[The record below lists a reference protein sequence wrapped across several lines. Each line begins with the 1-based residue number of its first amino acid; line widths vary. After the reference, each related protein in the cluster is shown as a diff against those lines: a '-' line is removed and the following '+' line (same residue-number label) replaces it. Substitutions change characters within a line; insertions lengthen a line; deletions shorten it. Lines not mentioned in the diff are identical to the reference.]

1 MTSKDKFSLLA
12 KLLPYNVTV
21 IYQDRP
27 YKIIS
32 MGLLG
37 GPHVHIKQE
46 LDSGPGLEVTVDD
59 IKPVLY
65 SEKQLYKFIG
75 EELPAYEVARLAIN
89 DMDCRNNFGLKIEEG
104 FPDHIFC
111 TNIDD
116 KETNKVYIFENYDV
130 GVDMVFPE
138 KQDVTSSVYNMH
150 QIIDYLHS
158 KHFSVGWPQ
167 GEYIDKAVYDT
178 K

>member
-12 KLLPYNVTV
+12 KLLPYNLTV
-21 IYQDRP
+21 IYKDIP
-27 YKIIS
+27 YKLI
-32 MGLLG
+32 GLNLLG
-37 GPHVHIKQE
+37 IPAVHIKQE
-46 LDSGPGLEVTVDD
+46 LDSGPGLEVTVDH

-65 SEKQLYKFIG
+65 SEEQLYKFIG

-138 KQDVTSSVYNMH
+138 KQDVTFSVYNTH